1 MNWEYILYSSA
12 VVIIFMVIYHFVIY
26 QKQVQQY
33 KQQFSKLQEMQNSV
47 QVGQRVLFNQ
57 MVAKVIAVN
66 SKYVTLELGDGVQIE
81 ALKFGISGILPED
94 SHTS

>member
-33 KQQFSKLQEMQNSV
+33 KQQFSKLQEIQNSV
-47 QVGQRVLFNQ
+47 QVGQHVLFNQ

-66 SKYVTLELGDGVQIE
+66 SKYVTLELADGVKIE
-81 ALKFGISGILPED
+81 ALKFGISGILQED